1 MKSKHLLPL
10 VLLTA
15 LALLMACASRA
26 VPTAAPP
33 TSAPPLAATSS
44 ASSGSPN
51 TLTVFAAASL
61 TDAFKTIG
69 QQFQTANPG
78 TTVQFNFAGS
88 QDLVTQLSNGAKAD
102 VFASADTKNM
112 DALNKAALVDGTPQI
127 FAKNKLVVIV
137 PKANPAG
144 IKTLQDLSKAGIKL
158 DLADKSVPVG
168 NYTLQMLDK
177 FAADS
182 THGSAYKDAVLKN
195 VVSNEINVK
204 AVLSKVSLGEADA
217 GVVYSTDFQT
227 AADKL
232 TTIEVPD
239 NFNVIAT
246 YPIAAV
252 KGSANADLAQKWIA
266 YVLSPDGQAVLAK
279 YGFISPM

>member
-1 MKSKHLLPL
+1 MKTKYLLPL
-10 VLLTA
+10 IVLTA
-15 LALLMACASRA
+15 LAFLMACASPA

-33 TSAPPLAATSS
+33 TAAPPAT
-44 ASSGSPN
+44 APAPSGGTG

-61 TDAFKTIG
+61 TDAFKTIA
-69 QQFQTANPG
+69 QQFQMANPG

-112 DALNKAALVDGTPQI
+112 DALNKATLVDGTPQI

-144 IKTLQDLSKAGIKL
+144 IKTLQDLSKSGIKL

-168 NYTLQMLDK
+168 NYTMQMLDK
-177 FAADS
+177 LAANS
-182 THGSAYKDAVLKN
+182 TYGAVYKDAVLKN
-195 VVSNEINVK
+195 VVSQENNVK

-232 TTIEVPD
+232 TAIDVPD
-239 NFNVIAT
+239 NFNIIAT

-252 KGSANADLAQKWIA
+252 KGSANSDLAQKWLA